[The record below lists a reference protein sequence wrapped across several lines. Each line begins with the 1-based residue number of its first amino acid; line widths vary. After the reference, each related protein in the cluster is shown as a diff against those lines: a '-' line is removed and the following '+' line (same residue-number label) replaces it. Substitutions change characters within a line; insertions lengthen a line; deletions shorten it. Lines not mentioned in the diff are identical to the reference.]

1 MEIIGLLLAPVV
13 LGSFIWLLIRAFKK
27 SIFWGLWLLLGSLV
41 IAVLAILIIPQ
52 NSLIGI
58 IAASLLSLAP
68 TIHFGYKCWEQ
79 EQKPFLTYIISSAL
93 FLIFSA
99 SMLAS
104 LGDDTLEALISQA
117 QKGQLSEEETA
128 KRMRALI
135 QKVEDSS
142 ALSEQQKLSM
152 RTAMNMINQ
161 VEQNLAEDPD
171 YYKRETNADYQ
182 RDLASIEAQRK
193 REESRKNLESRLSQ
207 RTAVENKPQAKKP
220 RIFPTIKKT
229 EIKKYI
235 GSTIIIETTTNI
247 KHTGILIGFDDETY
261 SAILEKER
269 KTGKL
274 KFEIHMSD
282 IKTLYL
288 FVDE

>member
-1 MEIIGLLLAPVV
+1 MEIIGLLLVPVIF
-13 LGSFIWLLIRAFKK
+13 GSFIWLLVRAFKK
-27 SIFWGLWLLLGSLV
+27 SLPWGFWLLFGSLV
-41 IAVLAILIIPQ
+41 IAVLSILIIPQ

-68 TIHFGYKCWEQ
+68 TIHFGYKCWE
-79 EQKPFLTYIISSAL
+79 EAQKPFLTYVISSIL
-93 FLIFSA
+93 FLLFSA

-104 LGDDTLEALISQA
+104 LGDDNLETLISQA

-135 QKVEDSS
+135 QKIEDSS

-152 RTAMNMINQ
+152 RTAKKMINQ

-171 YYKRETNADYQ
+171 YYKRETNVDYQ
-182 RDLASIEAQRK
+182 RDLEKIEAQRK
-193 REESRKNLESRLSQ
+193 REESIKNLESRLSQ
-207 RTAVENKPQAKKP
+207 RTAAENKPQAKKP
-220 RIFPTIKKT
+220 KILPTIKKT

-235 GSTIIIETTTNI
+235 GSTIIIETTNNL
-247 KHTGILIGFDDETY
+247 KHTGILTGFDDETY

-274 KFEIHMSD
+274 KFTIHMSD
-282 IKTLYL
+282 IKTIYL

>member
-1 MEIIGLLLAPVV
+1 MEIISLLLAPVI
-13 LGSFIWLLIRAFKK
+13 LGSFIWLLVRAFKK
-27 SIFWGLWLLLGSLV
+27 SLPWGFWLLFGSLV
-41 IAVLAILIIPQ
+41 IYVLAILIIPQ

-58 IAASLLSLAP
+58 IAASLLSFAP
-68 TIHFGYKCWEQ
+68 TIHFGYKCWE
-79 EQKPFLTYIISSAL
+79 EAQKPFLTYIISSVL
-93 FLIFSA
+93 FLLFSA

-104 LGDDTLEALISQA
+104 LGEDSLKTLINQA
-117 QKGQLSEEETA
+117 QKGQISEEEAA
-128 KRMRALI
+128 KRMRPLI
-135 QKVEDSS
+135 QKIEDSS
-142 ALSEQQKLSM
+142 SLSEHQKLSI

-182 RDLASIEAQRK
+182 RDLSNIEAQRK
-193 REESRKNLESRLSQ
+193 REESIKNLESRLSQ
-207 RTAVENKPQAKKP
+207 RTAIENKLQAKKP
-220 RIFPTIKKT
+220 RSFPTIKKT
-229 EIKKYI
+229 ELKKYI

-274 KFEIHMSD
+274 KFKIHMSD
-282 IKTLYL
+282 IKTIYL